1 MAEDRWTEVAESGS
15 VRALRVGT
23 RIAVALGPGL
33 TSLLLWPVAAYYA
46 LRNPSAR
53 RGSLQYL
60 RRLWASPE
68 GRSALGWRPGAFAV
82 VRHLHEFAVSLH
94 DRMLLWSGSLERMQ
108 VRHDGSEKIFEL
120 TRSGRGALLLGAHLG
135 SLDMLSF
142 LSRKYDLVV
151 NVVAFFENAQRVN
164 AFFESLSEDHRIRLI
179 ELDPGSVQAA
189 FSVRD
194 RISRGELVAVMAD
207 RMAPGKTTRAVE
219 TAFLGRSTPFP
230 LGPFLL
236 GCVLQCPVLF
246 ALCVRTG
253 PGRYQTILRPVG
265 DAARVPRAEREK
277 RAGEL
282 LARYVTLLEEQCL
295 RHPYQWFNF
304 FEFWPS
310 EKAPR

>member
-1 MAEDRWTEVAESGS
+1 MADDRWTRVAESGS
-15 VRALRVGT
+15 LHALRVGT
-23 RIAVALGPGL
+23 RVALALGPRL

-46 LRNPSAR
+46 LRNASAR

-60 RRLWASPE
+60 RRLWTSPE
-68 GRSALGWRPGAFAV
+68 GRGALGRRPGALSV

-94 DRMLLWSGSLERMQ
+94 DRMLLWGGGLERMQ
-108 VRHDGSEKIFEL
+108 VRHDGSGKIFEL

-151 NVVAFFENAQRVN
+151 NVVAFFENARRVN
-164 AFFESLSEDHRIRLI
+164 AFFRSLSEGHRIRVI
-179 ELDPGSVQAA
+179 ELDPSSVQAA
-189 FSVRD
+189 FQVRD
-194 RISRGELVAVMAD
+194 RIARGELVVVMAD
-207 RMAPGKTTRAVE
+207 RMAPGKTARSVE
-219 TAFLGRSTPFP
+219 TAFLGRSAPFP

-236 GCVLQCPVLF
+236 ACVLECPVLF

-253 PGRYQTILRPVG
+253 AARYETILRPVG
-265 DAARVPRAEREK
+265 DAARVPRVEREK

-304 FEFWPS
+304 FEFWPG
-310 EKAPR
+310 EQAP